1 MTPAIALLIIGAI
14 LLKAGWSGSNIVDVA
29 LGKETK
35 KPWGTADGAESAGN
49 PTTEAP
55 DAPGVTGSIGG
66 THGTTLVDGKPVA
79 NWIVPW
85 VNLARKNGWNG
96 VVVSGW
102 RSTALQSSLYN
113 NAQAGRSALP
123 AAAPGTSN
131 HEYTTFPRGAI
142 DVSDPDGFQRALNK
156 VMGPVPLRR
165 DPTIG
170 DPPHFSFTGR

>member
-14 LLKAGWSGSNIVDVA
+14 LLKAGWKGQNIVDVV
-29 LGKETK
+29 LGNEPAPPIT
-35 KPWGTADGAESAGN
+35 DGGSASGSV
-49 PTTEAP
+49 T
-55 DAPGVTGSIGG
+55 DGPGVTGSIGG
-66 THGTTLVDGKPVA
+66 THGTTLIDGKPVA

-96 VVVSGW
+96 VVTSGY
-102 RSTALQSSLYN
+102 RNNALQNTLFQNRGSNSN
-113 NAQAGRSALP
+113 P
-123 AAAPGTSN
+123 VAPPGQSN
-131 HEYTTFPRGAI
+131 HNYTTFPRGAV
-142 DVSDPDGFQRALNK
+142 DVTDPDGFQRALNK